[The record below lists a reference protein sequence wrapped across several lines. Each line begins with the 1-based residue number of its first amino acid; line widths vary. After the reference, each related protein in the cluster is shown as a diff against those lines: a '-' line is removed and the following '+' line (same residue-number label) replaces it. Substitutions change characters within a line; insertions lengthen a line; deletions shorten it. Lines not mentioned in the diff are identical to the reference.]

1 MTSETDAF
9 QQFMFCREF
18 SSLESIQNALQNILG
33 INHGGLYTYIYIYIY
48 IYIHIHI
55 YIYVSID
62 YAIDPA
68 TASLS
73 YKPT

>member
-1 MTSETDAF
+1 MTSETDAS
-9 QQFMFCREF
+9 QQFMFCRAF

-48 IYIHIHI
+48 IYTYI
-55 YIYVSID
+55 YIYVSVD